1 MGGLVGRRLL
11 SLVFVIFSIT
21 FLTFIVGYLAPGDPI
36 LVLMGPRRDPQL
48 YASLRHQYGLD
59 LPWWQQYFNYVGGLL
74 HGDLG
79 MSYRFQGRSVND
91 ILANGIWVSISLG
104 AMALC
109 VSVLLGIPI
118 GIVAALRQDKWVD
131 RSSMILM
138 LALFSIPTFVLIPIL
153 RAFNYFVLYNNH
165 LPSLPPA
172 GWGTPAHVVMPVL
185 VLAAVTMGYLARLT
199 RSSMLE
205 TLRQDYIR
213 TAQAKGLRPSRVVGV
228 HALRNALLPIVT
240 VIGPS
245 LAFLVTGSFVVESLF
260 AIPGVGYL
268 GVQAIAQRDYP
279 VIMGT
284 TVILAVAV
292 VLMNLV
298 TDILYTVLD
307 PRIKA
312 EG

>member
-1 MGGLVGRRLL
+1 
-11 SLVFVIFSIT
+11 
-21 FLTFIVGYLAPGDPI
+21 
-36 LVLMGPRRDPQL
+36 MGPRRDPQL

-59 LPWWQQYFNYVGGLL
+59 LPWYQQYFHYVGGLL

-104 AMALC
+104 AVALAA
-109 VSVLLGIPI
+109 SVLIGVPI
-118 GIVAALRQDKWVD
+118 GIVAALRQNGWVD

-138 LALFSIPTFVLIPIL
+138 LALFSIPTFVMIPIL
-153 RAFNYFVLYNNH
+153 RAFNYFILYRNS

-172 GWGTPAHVVMPVL
+172 GWGTPAHWVMPVI

-213 TAQAKGLRPSRVVGV
+213 TAQAKGLRPSRIVGV
-228 HALRNALLPIVT
+228 HALRNALLPLVT

-268 GVQAIAQRDYP
+268 GVQAISQRDYP

-284 TVILAVAV
+284 TVILAVTV
-292 VLMNLV
+292 VLMNLI

>member
-1 MGGLVGRRLL
+1 MGGVIGRRLL
-11 SLVFVIFSIT
+11 GLVFVIFSIT

-48 YASLRHQYGLD
+48 YASLQHQYGLD
-59 LPWWQQYFNYVGGLL
+59 LPWYHQYFNYLGGLL

-91 ILANGIWVSISLG
+91 ILANGIGVSIALG
-104 AMALC
+104 AMALAA
-109 VSVLLGIPI
+109 SLLIGVPTGII
-118 GIVAALRQDKWVD
+118 AALRQNSWLD
-131 RSSMILM
+131 RSSMIFM
-138 LALFSIPTFVLIPIL
+138 LALFSIPTFVMIPIL
-153 RAFNYFVLYNNH
+153 RAANYFVLFRNG
-165 LPSLPPA
+165 LPALPPA
-172 GWGTPAHVVMPVL
+172 GWGTPAHWVMPVA

-199 RSSMLE
+199 RSSMLD
-205 TLRQDYIR
+205 TLHQDYIR
-213 TAQAKGLRPSRVVGV
+213 TARAKGLRRRQVVGV

-260 AIPGVGYL
+260 AIPGIGYL

-279 VIMGT
+279 VIQGT
-284 TVILAVAV
+284 TVLLAVTV
-292 VLMNLV
+292 VLMNLIA
-298 TDILYTVLD
+298 DILYSVLD
-307 PRIKA
+307 PRIQA

>member
-1 MGGLVGRRLL
+1 MGGLIGRRLV

-36 LVLMGPRRDPQL
+36 LVLMGPRRDPVL

-91 ILANGIWVSISLG
+91 ILAGGIWVSISLG
-104 AMALC
+104 VVAL
-109 VSVLLGIPI
+109 SLSLLIGLPTGII
-118 GIVAALRQDKWVD
+118 AALRQNTWVD
-131 RSSMILM
+131 RSSMISM
-138 LALFSIPTFVLIPIL
+138 LALFSIPTFVMIPIL
-153 RAFNYFVLYNNH
+153 RAANYFVLYRNG

-172 GWGTPAHVVMPVL
+172 GWGTPAHWVMPVI
-185 VLAAVTMGYLARLT
+185 VLAAVAMGYLARLT

-213 TAQAKGLRPSRVVGV
+213 TAKAKGLPQRQVVGV

-279 VIMGT
+279 VIQGT
-284 TVILAVAV
+284 TVVLAVAV

>member
-1 MGGLVGRRLL
+1 MSQLIGRRLL

-36 LVLMGPRRDPQL
+36 LVMMGPRRDPVL

-59 LPWWQQYFNYVGGLL
+59 LPWFQQYFNYVGGLL

-79 MSYRFQGRSVND
+79 VSYRYQGRSVND
-91 ILANGIWVSISLG
+91 ILGNGVGVSIFLG
-104 AMALC
+104 MMAL
-109 VSVLLGIPI
+109 VLSLLIGIPT
-118 GIVAALRQDKWVD
+118 GILASLRQNSWFD
-131 RSSMILM
+131 RTSMITM
-138 LALFSIPTFVLIPIL
+138 LALFSIPTFVMIPIL
-153 RAFNYFVLYNNH
+153 RAFNYFVLYKNG

-172 GWGTPAHVVMPVL
+172 GWGTPAHWVMPVI
-185 VLAAVTMGYLARLT
+185 VLAAVNMGYMARLT

-205 TLRQDYIR
+205 TLQQDYIR
-213 TAQAKGLRPSRVVGV
+213 TAHAKGLPQRQVVTV

-245 LAFLVTGSFVVESLF
+245 LAFVVTGSFVVESLF
-260 AIPGVGYL
+260 AIPGVGFI
-268 GVQAIAQRDYP
+268 GVQAIGQRDYP
-279 VIMGT
+279 VIQGT
-284 TVILAVAV
+284 TVVLAVAV

-312 EG
+312 AG